1 MTRAIRG
8 TLVECDPSIKSL
20 IVKIDAE
27 SHHEYIV
34 EDLDDETL
42 LIQESKLV
50 HLKALLKRFALKET
64 QVEDESESE

>member
-42 LIQESKLV
+42 LIQESKLA
-50 HLKALLKRFALKET
+50 HLKALLEKALKET

>member
-1 MTRAIRG
+1 M
-8 TLVECDPSIKSL
+8 ECDPSIKSL

-50 HLKALLKRFALKET
+50 HLKALLEKALKET

>member
-50 HLKALLKRFALKET
+50 HLKALLEKVCVPLRLWPI
-64 QVEDESESE
+64 